1 MRGGVC
7 GGARVLQRGAGVL
20 WLRCFPASRGA
31 CGLVVAVGALR
42 MRGAHFRRRTL
53 RGRWVWRHLRT
64 LTPTP
69 LPGGEGL
76 ELPGCVVR
84 GWCMRVPLP
93 TPDAA
98 CCLLFAACC
107 CYLLLL
113 LATCY
118 LLLAVAACCCCLSLL
133 LADAVLRW
141 FLLRSCNGRRSH
153 RVASCATA
161 PAASP
166 QRLPNRCLRSSS
178 LSGLPASGLTLSFN
192 AYARWVAGR
201 AAMASCQRFT

>member
-98 CCLLFAACC
+98 CCLLLAACCLLLAVCCLLFAACC
-107 CYLLLL
+107 CCLLLL
-113 LATCY
+113 LATCCCCLLLLLATCCCCLL
-118 LLLAVAACCCCLSLL
+118 LLLAVAACPCYLLMRFCGGSCCAVATVAALTARPVARPLLPLCLSACRTGACALP
-133 LADAVLRW
+133 
-141 FLLRSCNGRRSH
+141 RS
-153 RVASCATA
+153 
-161 PAASP
+161 AACRHP
-166 QRLPNRCLRSSS
+166 
-178 LSGLPASGLTLSFN
+178 G
-192 AYARWVAGR
+192 
-201 AAMASCQRFT
+201 